1 LAKSAPIPRAE
12 LKKIAWA
19 RLKDA
24 QCLYQNKR
32 YDGAVYLCCY
42 AVELGLKARIC
53 RTLKWQTFDPS
64 GPLQAFKTH
73 SFDLLLSLSGIEVKI
88 KTSHLKQWSRV
99 GTWEPDLRYKPVG
112 SATKDEARELIEAA
126 EALLRI
132 L

>member
-1 LAKSAPIPRAE
+1 MARAGGPARRWLARAANCSAFAAPASPARWRA
-12 LKKIAWA
+12 LA
-19 RLKDA
+19 RRAIWGEPTTTCSSAL
-24 QCLYQNKR
+24 
-32 YDGAVYLCCY
+32 
-42 AVELGLKARIC
+42 
-53 RTLKWQTFDPS
+53 RTLKWQAFDPS

-73 SFDLLLSLSGIEVKI
+73 SFDLLLSLSGVEVKV

-112 SATKDEARELIEAA
+112 SATKDEARELIDAA